1 VPTIGRL
8 NETELHEQLK
18 HRYAGECG
26 DSECLVDGF
35 IVDVRLE
42 DELVEI
48 QTRGFGRMRR
58 KIQALA
64 PAHRLRIVHP
74 VAAETF
80 IHKLDDAGELLSSR
94 RSPRKGRLH
103 ELFRELVSIADLLP
117 HPNVVVEVV
126 LVRVVETRI
135 DDGRGSWRRRGVSI
149 AARRLADVV
158 STHTFATRTDYL
170 ALLPADLPDE
180 FTNGDLIRE
189 CGLRY
194 RDVQP
199 ITSALR
205 KMGLVRASG
214 KRGREQLYQVSR

>member
-18 HRYAGECG
+18 HQYAGETG
-26 DSECLVDGF
+26 DSECVVDGF
-35 IVDVRLE
+35 IVDVVLE

-48 QTRGFGRMRR
+48 QTRGFGKLRR

-64 PAHRLRIVHP
+64 PTHRLRIVHP
-74 VAAETF
+74 IAAETF
-80 IHKLDDAGELLSSR
+80 IHKLDDHGELLSSR
-94 RSPRKGRLH
+94 RSPRKGRME
-103 ELFRELVSIADLLP
+103 ELFRELVSVADLLP
-117 HPNVVVEVV
+117 DPNVVVEVV
-126 LVRVVETRI
+126 MVRAVETRI
-135 DDGRGSWRRRGVSI
+135 DDGKGSWRRRGVSI
-149 AARRLADVV
+149 AARRLAEVV
-158 STHTFATRTDYL
+158 STRAFTTGTDYL
-170 ALLPADLPDE
+170 GLLPTNLPDE

-194 RDVQP
+194 RGVQP